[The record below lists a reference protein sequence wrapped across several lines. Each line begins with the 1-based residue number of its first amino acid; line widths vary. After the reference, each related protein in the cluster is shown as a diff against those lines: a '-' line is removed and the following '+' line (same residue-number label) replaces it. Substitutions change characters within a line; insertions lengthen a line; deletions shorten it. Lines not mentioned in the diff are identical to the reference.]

1 MSDPAARYARD
12 DERARIES
20 VRPALRGSARMAV
33 AMGLVIPGAIAIVAT
48 VSAFATYPGSLVEK
62 ALVSA
67 LSMAGVGL
75 VFTLPMFLTTAF

>member
-1 MSDPAARYARD
+1 
-12 DERARIES
+12 
-20 VRPALRGSARMAV
+20 MAV

-75 VFTLPMFLTTAF
+75 AFTLPMFLTSSGRVLALHRAVTRDAALGRRIQVLR